1 MMKSPGSTV
10 LLLLAGVG
18 LVGLLIGLFVAGA
31 NVSAPPEDVTT
42 PDAAAPAEEPAAAGR
57 RAGTRP
63 SPAAGEAAQRLREAA
78 DCLDATRRN
87 LLAVLSSPGR
97 EQLIVN
103 GFAQACGLLH
113 TAYSGLSREA
123 GALLGQVVARIDLSE
138 LAHVDNEAELDSV
151 LDDVIAAYDRE
162 ADRLTGGQ
170 ESAP

>member
-1 MMKSPGSTV
+1 MKSPGSTG
-10 LLLLAGVG
+10 LLLLVGVSM
-18 LVGLLIGLFVAGA
+18 VGLLIGLFVAGA

-42 PDAAAPAEEPAAAGR
+42 PDAAAPAEERAAAER
-57 RAGTRP
+57 RGGSRP

-97 EQLIVN
+97 EQLVVN

-123 GALLGQVVARIDLSE
+123 GALLGQVASRIDMSA
-138 LAHVDNEAELDSV
+138 LAHADNEEELDSV
-151 LDDVIAAYDRE
+151 LDDIIAAYDRE

>member
-1 MMKSPGSTV
+1 MKSPGSTV

-31 NVSAPPEDVTT
+31 NVSAPPGEATA
-42 PDAAAPAEEPAAAGR
+42 PDAAAPAAARGAAEG

-97 EQLIVN
+97 EQLVVN

-113 TAYSGLSREA
+113 TAYSGLSRDA
-123 GALLGQVVARIDLSE
+123 GALLGQVVAGIDMSA
-138 LAHVDNEAELDSV
+138 LAHVDNEEDLNAV
-151 LDDVIAAYDRE
+151 LDDIIAAYHRE
-162 ADRLTGGQ
+162 ADGLTG
-170 ESAP
+170 E

>member
-1 MMKSPGSTV
+1 MKTPRFTV

-18 LVGLLIGLFVAGA
+18 LVALLIGLFVPGA
-31 NVSAPPEDVTT
+31 NVSAPPEAVTT
-42 PDAAAPAEEPAAAGR
+42 LDAAAPVVERAAAER
-57 RAGTRP
+57 RGGTQP
-63 SPAAGEAAQRLREAA
+63 SPAAGEAAQRLREAV

-138 LAHVDNEAELDSV
+138 LALVDDEEELDLV
-151 LDDVIAAYDRE
+151 LDNIIAAYDRE
-162 ADRLTGGQ
+162 AERLTG
-170 ESAP
+170 E

>member
-1 MMKSPGSTV
+1 MMKPPGSTA
-10 LLLLAGVG
+10 LFLLAGVG

-42 PDAAAPAEEPAAAGR
+42 PDAAAPAVERAEAGR
-57 RAGTRP
+57 RGGTRP

-138 LAHVDNEAELDSV
+138 LAHVDSEEALDSV
-151 LDDVIAAYDRE
+151 LDDIIAAYNRE

>member
-1 MMKSPGSTV
+1 MRSPGSTV

-18 LVGLLIGLFVAGA
+18 LVGLLIGLFGAGG

-42 PDAAAPAEEPAAAGR
+42 SDAAAPAAERAEVGR
-57 RAGTRP
+57 PGGTRP

-97 EQLIVN
+97 EQVIVN

-123 GALLGQVVARIDLSE
+123 GALLGQVVARIDMSV
-138 LAHVDNEAELDSV
+138 LAHVDNEEQLDAV
-151 LDDVIAAYDRE
+151 LDDIIAAYHRE
-162 ADRLTGGQ
+162 ADRLTG
-170 ESAP
+170 E

>member
-1 MMKSPGSTV
+1 MKSPGSTV

-31 NVSAPPEDVTT
+31 NVSAPPEEATT
-42 PDAAAPAEEPAAAGR
+42 SDGAAPAVERAAAGR

-78 DCLDATRRN
+78 ECLDATRED

-123 GALLGQVVARIDLSE
+123 GALLGQVVARIDLSG
-138 LAHVDNEAELDSV
+138 LAGVDNEQELDAV
-151 LDDVIAAYDRE
+151 LDDILAAYDRE
-162 ADRLTGGQ
+162 ADRLTGEQ

>member
-1 MMKSPGSTV
+1 MKSPGSTV

-31 NVSAPPEDVTT
+31 NVSAPPEEAAT
-42 PDAAAPAEEPAAAGR
+42 PDAAAPAAERGAAEG

-78 DCLDATRRN
+78 DCLDATRGN
-87 LLAVLSSPGR
+87 LLAVLGSPGR
-97 EQLIVN
+97 EQLVVN

-123 GALLGQVVARIDLSE
+123 GALLGQVVARIDLSG
-138 LAHVDNEAELDSV
+138 LARVADEEELDAV
-151 LDDVIAAYDRE
+151 LDDIIAAYHRE
-162 ADRLTGGQ
+162 AERLTG
-170 ESAP
+170 E

>member
-151 LDDVIAAYDRE
+151 LDDIIAAYDRE

>member
-1 MMKSPGSTV
+1 MKSPGSTV
-10 LLLLAGVG
+10 LLLLAGAG

-31 NVSAPPEDVTT
+31 NVSPPPAEVAT
-42 PDAAAPAEEPAAAGR
+42 PDGAAPVAERAAGEGR
-57 RAGTRP
+57 GATRP

-87 LLAVLSSPGR
+87 LLAVLGSPGR
-97 EQLIVN
+97 EQVIVN

-113 TAYSGLSREA
+113 TAYSGLSRDA

-138 LAHVDNEAELDSV
+138 LAHVDDEEELDSV
-151 LDDVIAAYDRE
+151 LDDIIAAYHRE
-162 ADRLTGGQ
+162 ADRLTGEQ